1 VQLPEPRGQ
10 VSAQVLAALAQSRPS
25 YVTGIEEWVG
35 RRPSPSPLHDEDR
48 QLTLWILNELH
59 YQGFDGVA
67 DDLEWAPELLSVRR
81 ALEAETEQWLRQR
94 TESPV
99 RRFMCSAEDVAER
112 IFSMVA
118 QDDGPSPARYLRNRA
133 SRSQAIEWM
142 IHRSVYTL
150 KEADPHTWAIPR
162 LRGSAKVALV
172 ELQYD
177 EYGAGVPERQ
187 HARMFADALR
197 ACGLDDE
204 YGAYVDIVPAPT
216 LAISNVVSMFGLH
229 RRLRGAAMGHLAAFE
244 ATSSLPARD
253 VSAGLTRLGLGNA
266 APYFDEHVEAD
277 AVHEQV
283 AAREICGV
291 LAKTPAMTAEI
302 AFGAAACL
310 LVDAVAGAHLLQ
322 HWRSGVSSLRVC
334 RPSRDVGDELVPA
347 G

>member
-1 VQLPEPRGQ
+1 VHLPEPRGQ
-10 VSAQVLAALAQSRPS
+10 VSESVLSALTHAGSSGVAGIAEWIVRSPS
-25 YVTGIEEWVG
+25 Q
-35 RRPSPSPLHDEDR
+35 SPLHDEDR
-48 QLTLWILNELH
+48 QLTLWVLNELH
-59 YQGFDGVA
+59 YDGFDDTD
-67 DDLEWAPELLSVRR
+67 DDLEWEPELLGVRR
-81 ALEAETEQWLRQR
+81 ALETETERWLRQR
-94 TESPV
+94 TASPV
-99 RRFMCSAEDVAER
+99 RRFMRSAEQVPER
-112 IFSMVA
+112 IFAMVA

-133 SRSQAIEWM
+133 SREQALEWM

-150 KEADPHTWAIPR
+150 KEADPHTWTIPR

-187 HARMFADALR
+187 HARMFADSLR
-197 ACGLDDE
+197 ACGLDDR
-204 YGAYVDIVPAPT
+204 YGAYVDMAPAPT

-253 VSAGLTRLGLGNA
+253 VAAGLTRVGLEDA

-277 AVHEQV
+277 AVHEQM
-283 AAREICGV
+283 AARQICGV
-291 LAKTPAMTAEI
+291 LADTRDMTAEI

-310 LVDAVAGAHLLQ
+310 LVDAVAGAYVLQ
-322 HWRSGVSSLRVC
+322 RWETGASSLRVL
-334 RPSRDVGDELVPA
+334 RPSRDVDDELVPA